1 MPSLWQVLQAQFARI
16 SVDLS
21 CRRRCRRRVGG
32 PRRIAP
38 PPAQRLQ
45 PFLPPPHLNV
55 IQMRCHP
62 GADARRRAME
72 IAAVLMFAAAVMGF
86 VQQFDNQSW

>member
-1 MPSLWQVLQAQFARI
+1 MALDESQ
-16 SVDLS
+16 
-21 CRRRCRRRVGG
+21 RRRKSHRFDQNCVRARPSIVQ
-32 PRRIAP
+32 AP

-86 VQQFDNQSW
+86 VQQFDNPSW

>member
-1 MPSLWQVLQAQFARI
+1 V
-16 SVDLS
+16 
-21 CRRRCRRRVGG
+21 
-32 PRRIAP
+32 

-45 PFLPPPHLNV
+45 PFSPPPHLNV

-72 IAAVLMFAAAVMGF
+72 IAAVLMFAAAVMGI
-86 VQQFDNQSW
+86 VQQFDNPKW